1 MNEVELGAIG
11 DYLKEARLSKNMTLI
26 EFYGP
31 VTKHVSNLSSVENGK
46 RKIGKR
52 LLKDIIKYH
61 CINSKWLEKG
71 EEPKF
76 FVNKPYIRGEEGGDG
91 TGDYSTMYRQEVPYY
106 NIQLAD
112 MVFSGPEVF
121 QEAPEFYVNFR
132 PFNDCTAYLPIY
144 GDSMYPKFASGEIIA
159 VKEVINYNVLQWGEA
174 YLVVTNELANNM
186 VTVKMLYEHEEENK
200 LILRASN
207 PSFKGDTVI
216 DRKAIVKLF
225 IVKGKITR
233 NQL

>member
-1 MNEVELGAIG
+1 MNETKLNNVGR
-11 DYLKEARLSKNMTLI
+11 YLKEARLSKNMTLV
-26 EFYGP
+26 EFYGA
-31 VTKHVSNLSSVENGK
+31 VTRHVSNLSSVENGK

-52 LLKDIIKYH
+52 LLKDVIKYH
-61 CINSKWLEKG
+61 SINAKWLEKG
-71 EEPKF
+71 EEPIF
-76 FVNKPYIRGEEGGDG
+76 STNRPYSKEGGNSN
-91 TGDYSTMYRQEVPYY
+91 TSDYSTERREEVPYY

-112 MVFSGPEVF
+112 MTFDGPDVF
-121 QEAPEFYVNFR
+121 QEMPEFYVNFR

-144 GDSMYPKFASGEIIA
+144 GDSMYPRFASGEIIA
-159 VKEVINYNVLQWGEA
+159 IKEVMNHEVIQWGEA

-186 VTVKMLYEHEEENK
+186 VTVKLLYEHEDKNK

-207 PSFKGDTVI
+207 PSFKGDTVV
-216 DRKAIVKLF
+216 DRRAIVKLF